1 MREPKWKVIKETTS
15 SVVLGF
21 GNLQLTLL
29 LRLGVLEHLERMDSA
44 GSGAGEAED
53 LLDVLLKMQMHVRST
68 WKKSIS
74 KLSFLEVNSMYS
86 LLSHFLGNESRE
98 GSLRFK
104 KAEKVI
110 LVSRKSCLQP
120 NYKFTSLYS
129 HHNF

>member
-1 MREPKWKVIKETTS
+1 
-15 SVVLGF
+15 LGF

-74 KLSFLEVNSMYS
+74 KLSFLEVNSMY
-86 LLSHFLGNESRE
+86 
-98 GSLRFK
+98 
-104 KAEKVI
+104 
-110 LVSRKSCLQP
+110 
-120 NYKFTSLYS
+120 
-129 HHNF
+129 